1 MALTAANVQNIAN
14 AALDFYINKG
24 DSVKQSIQKRPM
36 LDAFDSKSKTF
47 PGGKGDLDLAVVGD
61 YGAGGTDDTLKGY
74 SYADTLLFYNPE
86 NIKRVKYPWRE
97 HHIGINTTYTELKID
112 GISVVDEFGKT
123 SEHSQR
129 DVTVLVELLQ
139 NKLDD
144 LSEKYA
150 RDMDK
155 LIHGDGTGDAKA
167 LAGLKALIKDAPGAT
182 GVTIGGLD
190 TKANVWWRNR
200 ARTAAMKTAIA
211 ADASLSAW
219 GGDAVASSATDGGAL
234 AKVLQFEFRQLQ
246 RFGGKPT
253 NAFVGSAFL
262 EALESELRANGV
274 YTQSGFASGSTDMS
288 VGKLNFMGIELV
300 YDPTMDDNG
309 MSKRGY
315 FLDMKAIR
323 LYKMENEWLRTHTPA
338 RPHDKFVFHRSLT
351 STGALVA
358 TQLNSSLVI
367 DVA

>member
-14 AALDFYINKG
+14 AALDFYVNKG
-24 DSVKQSIQKRPM
+24 DSFKQSIQKRPM
-36 LDAFDSKSKTF
+36 LDAFDSKAKTF
-47 PGGKGDLDLAVVGD
+47 PGGKGDLDLAVIGD
-61 YGAGGTDDTLKGY
+61 YGAGGVDDTLKGY
-74 SYADTLLFYNPE
+74 SYADTLTFYNPE
-86 NIKRVKYPWRE
+86 NIKRVKVPWRE
-97 HHIGINTTYTELKID
+97 MHIGINATYTELKID

-129 DVTVLVELLQ
+129 DVTVLVDLLQ

-155 LIHGDGTGDAKA
+155 LIHGDGVADAKA
-167 LAGLKALIKDAPGAT
+167 IAGIKALVRDDPTT
-182 GVTIGGLD
+182 GTVGGLD
-190 TKANVWWRNR
+190 SAANVWWRNR
-200 ARTAAMKTAIA
+200 ARTAAMATAVTA
-211 ADASLSAW
+211 TPALSAW
-219 GGDAVASSATDGGAL
+219 GGDAVTSAAADGGAL

-246 RFGGKPT
+246 RYGGKPT

-262 EALESELRANGV
+262 EALESELRANGI

-300 YDPTMDDNG
+300 YDPSMDDNG

-351 STGALVA
+351 STGALVP

-367 DVA
+367 DIK